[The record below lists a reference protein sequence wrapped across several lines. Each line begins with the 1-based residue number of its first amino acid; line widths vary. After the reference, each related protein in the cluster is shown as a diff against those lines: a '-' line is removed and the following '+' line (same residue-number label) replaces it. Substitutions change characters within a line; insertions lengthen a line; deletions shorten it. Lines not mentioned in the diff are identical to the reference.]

1 MTSYNSTNI
10 TNITNTNLLHKQ
22 YNIDI
27 LEQNISHLHK
37 KTLLYT
43 QQLTAEFCVKY
54 ILDLDIDNGS
64 EDSYIFDKI
73 YILERQEHISEQEFD
88 IAFQLYY
95 KK

>member
-1 MTSYNSTNI
+1 MTSYNS

-27 LEQNISHLHK
+27 LEQNISHLNK

-43 QQLTAEFCVKY
+43 QQLTAEFCIKY